1 LGSLNPISLKKIK
14 INIVTCSILYLLS
27 KKLNDG
33 YNKMNESMIYECFC
47 LKDEIKLGIIVKK
60 GKVKGKNI

>member
-1 LGSLNPISLKKIK
+1 
-14 INIVTCSILYLLS
+14 
-27 KKLNDG
+27 
-33 YNKMNESMIYECFC
+33 MNESMIYECFC